1 MSLPRFHSHFHAYS
15 LSSNEIRF
23 DAYKHLEFKKLSM
36 GRLLGDLKASIESKL
51 ADPKEKE
58 NKLRLA
64 LYACHDTSL
73 GGIL

>member
-1 MSLPRFHSHFHAYS
+1 
-15 LSSNEIRF
+15 
-23 DAYKHLEFKKLSM
+23 M